1 MEKWKFTGD
10 PQADIPRTILLR
22 VESETLRRL
31 AESSHTIGNRN
42 MDPLADMKT
51 AMARCK
57 FVGAAAYSEA
67 VAEQVSAWTET
78 EEKKL
83 VEDGSLGTTRSQ
95 ARSCESGTRT
105 FRGSQ
110 EVKLHEDEIVPYLK
124 RAMAALKSG
133 EECMSYHLDACP
145 SPEEPGAS
153 YTRLLQKSEAIK
165 SLQGLRDHFSEV
177 IGPTMMELDS
187 RKEAVDPSIVK
198 TYQSYHETLTRV
210 WGAIRE
216 ESRKWY
222 DAAKSQLEKDEQSG
236 RLTPGSKAEAPQL
249 SSSFATCATGEKCLH
264 TPHKAWTVKP
274 RL

>member
-1 MEKWKFTGD
+1 MSATANGTATATELSKDLTAVDWGTRTNEIHNVTTRLLELMEKWKLTGD

-67 VAEQVSAWTET
+67 VAEQVSAWTEA

-95 ARSCESGTRT
+95 TRSCESGTRT

-177 IGPTMMELDS
+177 IGPTMMG
-187 RKEAVDPSIVK
+187 
-198 TYQSYHETLTRV
+198 TRQQE
-210 WGAIRE
+210 G
-216 ESRKWY
+216 
-222 DAAKSQLEKDEQSG
+222 SG
-236 RLTPGSKAEAPQL
+236 GP
-249 SSSFATCATGEKCLH
+249 
-264 TPHKAWTVKP
+264 V
-274 RL
+274 